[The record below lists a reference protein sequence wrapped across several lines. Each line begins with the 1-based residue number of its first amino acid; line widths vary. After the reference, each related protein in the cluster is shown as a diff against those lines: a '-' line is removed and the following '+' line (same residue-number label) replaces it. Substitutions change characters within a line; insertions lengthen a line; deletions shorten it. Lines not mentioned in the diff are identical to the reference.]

1 MKRLKEIMPYGYS
14 CVVQKVECRNHLLR
28 NYCQKITALTKKTE
42 YPSRIR
48 NYIASNAMR
57 FRTAIAKSIAH
68 HKDGDGA
75 ISDKINGKFIV
86 LPQKM
91 FFYFVTKFKKIF

>member
-14 CVVQKVECRNHLLR
+14 RVVQKVECRNHLLR
-28 NYCQKITALTKKTE
+28 NYCQKITALTKKAE

-57 FRTAIAKSIAH
+57 FRIAITKSIAH

-75 ISDKINGKFIV
+75 VSDKINGKFFV
-86 LPQKM
+86 LSQKSV
-91 FFYFVTKFKKIF
+91 FLFCY